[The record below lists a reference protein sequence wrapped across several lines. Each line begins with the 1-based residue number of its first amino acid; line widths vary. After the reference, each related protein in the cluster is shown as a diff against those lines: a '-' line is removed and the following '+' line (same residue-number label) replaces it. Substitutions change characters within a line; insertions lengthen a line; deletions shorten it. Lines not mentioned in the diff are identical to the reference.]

1 MEEDL
6 HALLLGHLGI
16 TDLCADRIFW
26 GMAAQGVA
34 MPYITLHLIGGSDG
48 QHFTGRDGLWRYRV
62 QVDCYGEDRPSVTA
76 LKRAVMGLLNGF
88 AQPYGVAGLR
98 LIEIDSQ
105 REEPA
110 DPMIGY
116 PAQFSLDFNVIW
128 RGSNG

>member
-6 HALLLGHLGI
+6 HALLLGHAGI
-16 TDLCADRIFW
+16 TDVCADRIFW

-48 QHFTGRDGLWRYRV
+48 QHFTGRDGLWRCRV
-62 QVDCYGEDRPSVTA
+62 QVDCYGEDRPAVTL

-88 AQPYGVAGLR
+88 AQSYGTAGLR

-105 REEPA
+105 REETA
-110 DPMIGY
+110 DPMIGL
-116 PAQFSLDFNVIW
+116 PALFSLDFNVIW
-128 RGSNG
+128 RGTNV